1 MKVIFSDENIELTAG
16 KSSIFLAGPTP
27 RKKEINSWR
36 PEALSILKSLNYQG
50 DVLVPEKKDWS
61 VKFEYEDQFNWER
74 FGLDNCTSI
83 VFWVP
88 RKFPDMKAL
97 TTNVEFGVYITK
109 TPSKV
114 FYGRPDDA
122 EQVRYLDLLYN
133 KSTNRN
139 PFINLRDILI
149 EAINN

>member
-1 MKVIFSDENIELTAG
+1 MKVIFSDETIQLTPG
-16 KSSIFLAGPTP
+16 KRSIFLAGPTP
-27 RKKEINSWR
+27 RKKEITSWR
-36 PEALSILKSLNYQG
+36 PDALSILESLNYQG
-50 DVLVPEKKDWS
+50 DVLIPERKDWS
-61 VKFEYEDQFNWER
+61 VKFEYEDQFLWER

-122 EQVRYLDLLYN
+122 EQIRYLDLLYT

-139 PFINLRDILI
+139 AHNTLRDVLI